1 MRKIIRFLR
10 FKHINT
16 FDRCIIYIPQI
27 MKITFLHTCSIAL
40 IGAVCLASC
49 STSENTE
56 GYTYTEK
63 RLYDLVKIDLDAKQ
77 KTYVN
82 SNNRF
87 AFNLFRTVSDA
98 ENAQNSFLISPLSA
112 TYVLGMLNNG
122 ATDVTREEIN
132 RVLGF
137 GGADAQGINA
147 FCKKLIEGAPNV
159 DKSVKINI
167 ANCIEVNRDYALK
180 TDFKKTV
187 ETAYHAQVENLDFG
201 DSHTL
206 THINDWCNRQTNGMI
221 SSILDKIN
229 PSAVAYT
236 LNAIYFK
243 GVWSTPFDPKET
255 KEKPFTTASGSK
267 QQVQMMHMNDLLAYT
282 KNKDYA
288 TLQLGYGNGG
298 YRMLLLL
305 PNEGKTVGDV
315 IGGLTADR
323 WIENLNA
330 LTSYKVDVELPR
342 FESEYK
348 IELNKALESLGAAS
362 MFDKNN
368 ARFRNLCERDTY
380 ISMILQRSKIKV
392 NEEGTE
398 VSTVTVAESA
408 CTSIGPQLVKT
419 AVFHADRPFIYAI
432 VESTTGSIIFIGTYK
447 GAEK

>member
-1 MRKIIRFLR
+1 M
-10 FKHINT
+10 
-16 FDRCIIYIPQI
+16 
-27 MKITFLHTCSIAL
+27 
-40 IGAVCLASC
+40 
-49 STSENTE
+49 
-56 GYTYTEK
+56 
-63 RLYDLVKIDLDAKQ
+63 VKIDLDAKQ

-87 AFNLFRTVSDA
+87 AFNLFRTVSAA
-98 ENAQNSFLISPLSA
+98 EDVQNSFLISPLSA

-122 ATDVTREEIN
+122 ATDITRKEIN
-132 RVLGF
+132 RVLDF
-137 GGADAQGINA
+137 GDADAQGINA

-167 ANCIEVNRDYALK
+167 ANCIEVNRDYALNP
-180 TDFKKTV
+180 DFKKTV
-187 ETAYHAQVENLDFG
+187 EAAYHAQVENLDFS

-206 THINDWCNRQTNGMI
+206 QHINDWCNSQTNGMI
-221 SSILDKIN
+221 PSILDKI
-229 PSAVAYT
+229 SHDAVVYT

-243 GVWSTPFDPKET
+243 GVWTNPFDPKET

-282 KNKDYA
+282 KNEDCA

-315 IGGLTADR
+315 IGRLTADR

-330 LTSYKVDVELPR
+330 LTSYQVDVELPR

-348 IELNKALESLGAAS
+348 IELNKALENLGAAS
-362 MFDKNN
+362 MFDLNK
-368 ARFRNLCERDTY
+368 ARFDNLCNKNTF
-380 ISMILQRSKIKV
+380 ISKVLQRSKIKV

-398 VSTVTVAESA
+398 ASTVTVAESA
-408 CTSIGPQLVKT
+408 CTSTGPKLVKK

>member
-1 MRKIIRFLR
+1 
-10 FKHINT
+10 
-16 FDRCIIYIPQI
+16 
-27 MKITFLHTCSIAL
+27 MKITVLHTCSIAL
-40 IGAVCLASC
+40 IGAFCLASC
-49 STSENTE
+49 SISENTE

-63 RLYDLVKIDLDAKQ
+63 RLYDLVKIDLDAEQ
-77 KTYVN
+77 KNYVN

-98 ENAQNSFLISPLSA
+98 EDAQNSFLISPLSA

-122 ATDVTREEIN
+122 ATDITREEIN

-137 GGADAQGINA
+137 GDADAKGINA

-167 ANCIEVNRDYALK
+167 ANCIEVNRDYALNP
-180 TDFKKTV
+180 DFKKTV
-187 ETAYHAQVENLDFG
+187 EAAYHAQVENLDFS

-206 THINDWCNRQTNGMI
+206 QHINDWCNRQTNGMI
-221 SSILDKIN
+221 PSILDKIRPN
-229 PSAVAYT
+229 AVVYT

-243 GVWSTPFDPKET
+243 GIWTNPFDPKET

-282 KNKDYA
+282 KNEDCA

-315 IGGLTADR
+315 IGRLTADR

-330 LTSYKVDVELPR
+330 LTSYQVDVELPR
-342 FESEYK
+342 FKSEYK
-348 IELNKALESLGAAS
+348 IELNKALENLGAAS
-362 MFDKNN
+362 MFDLNK
-368 ARFRNLCERDTY
+368 ARFDNLCNKNTF
-380 ISMILQRSKIKV
+380 ISKVLQRSKIKV

-398 VSTVTVAESA
+398 ASTVTVAESA
-408 CTSIGPQLVKT
+408 CTSTGPKLVKK
-419 AVFHADRPFIYAI
+419 AVFHADHPFIYAI
-432 VESTTGSIIFIGTYK
+432 VENTTGSIIFIGTYK
-447 GAEK
+447 GDEK